1 MRRTAKRGETLSTQC
16 SKSRRGSL
24 SASASTLQDP
34 SRFRH
39 SPPIE
44 TFSSWLAT
52 FQMRVLVWSGM
63 LGSLLISSS
72 IEIAYAARTVSD
84 SSRLSNRVFA
94 SSAARR
100 MFLGTESS
108 PTMRE
113 RISMLCFKIPSLS
126 DIESPCVQ
134 CGRYARQAFVH
145 TLLMIRTIYNV
156 LLVGPFW
163 TRNNR

>member
-1 MRRTAKRGETLSTQC
+1 MKRLTLSKQC
-16 SKSRRGSL
+16 SKKRRRVNL
-24 SASASTLQDP
+24 HFKTHLTIRYRP
-34 SRFRH
+34 S
-39 SPPIE
+39 IE

-63 LGSLLISSS
+63 FGSLLISSS

-84 SSRLSNRVFA
+84 SSRLSSRVLA

-108 PTMRE
+108 PTMRV

-126 DIESPCVQ
+126 DIASPCVQ
-134 CGRYARQAFVH
+134 CGRCARQALVH
-145 TLLMIRTIYNV
+145 TFLMIRTIYNV
-156 LLVGPFW
+156 LSIDPFW
-163 TRNNR
+163 TINNR

>member
-1 MRRTAKRGETLSTQC
+1 
-16 SKSRRGSL
+16 
-24 SASASTLQDP
+24 
-34 SRFRH
+34 
-39 SPPIE
+39 
-44 TFSSWLAT
+44 
-52 FQMRVLVWSGM
+52 
-63 LGSLLISSS
+63 
-72 IEIAYAARTVSD
+72 
-84 SSRLSNRVFA
+84 
-94 SSAARR
+94 

-145 TLLMIRTIYNV
+145 TPLMIRTIYNV

-163 TRNNR
+163 ARNNR